1 MRIDIGAKTDV
12 GRIREVNED
21 SFLADGPLFAIAD
34 GMGGHLAGDVA
45 SQTAIKVIVES
56 AAAHAPEKPEDLE
69 SYVLRANKGIYEKA
83 SSDPQL
89 RGMGTTCTL
98 IYIKDS
104 TAHLAHVGDSRAY
117 LLRDGE
123 LSQVTE
129 DHTLVQRMVK
139 EGRLRQDEASHHPQR
154 NIISRALGIDSEVQV
169 DLLTLELVEG
179 DRLLINSDG
188 LSSMI
193 DDESIKRILMN
204 TPTASE
210 AAGDLVEAALEAG
223 GEDNVTVVVLD
234 VKDEEG
240 SNPIPTRTTTEPR
253 EISLGTA
260 ASGVEIQ
267 DHPED
272 DSPRRSRIGR
282 TLLVTLL
289 VLLVLGAGAYGATR
303 YALANSWYVGTN
315 DEGLITIYRG
325 IPDEVAGLNLKEEYE
340 PSALRASDL
349 PPSHRGSVLEGIKQD
364 SLAEAEATVEN
375 FRQLIKDFRDA
386 GSGDGGGSDSKD
398 DSQSGDGNK

>member
-69 SYVLRANKGIYEKA
+69 EYVLRANKGIYEKA

-98 IYIKDS
+98 IYIKES

-154 NIISRALGIDSEVQV
+154 NIISRALGIDAEVQV
-169 DLLTLELVEG
+169 DLLTLELVAG

-193 DDESIKRILMN
+193 DDQSIKRILMN
-204 TPTASE
+204 TATSSQ
-210 AAGDLVEAALEAG
+210 AAEELVEAALEAG

-234 VKDEEG
+234 VKDDDG
-240 SNPIPTRTTTEPR
+240 SAPVPTRTTTEPR
-253 EISLGTA
+253 EIALG
-260 ASGVEIQ
+260 SGVEIQ
-267 DHPED
+267 DHEED
-272 DSPRRSRIGR
+272 APPRRGRIGR

-303 YALANSWYVGTN
+303 YALANSWYVGTS

-325 IPDEVAGLNLKEEYE
+325 IPDQVAGLNLKEEYE
-340 PSALRASDL
+340 PSALRAADL
-349 PPSHRGSVLEGIKQD
+349 PPSYRESVLEGIKQD
-364 SLAEAEATVEN
+364 SLEEAEATIDN
-375 FRQLIKDFRDA
+375 FRQLIKDFGGA
-386 GSGDGGGSDSKD
+386 GSGDGDGSGSKN